1 MGMNRIAE
9 RLREG
14 SPPLRVSELAD
25 LLGCSRSFIHKLI
38 DAGALRTGRLGA
50 HYTIPLCEALRVARD
65 AGAIEGA
72 GRCSDHT
79 EAVHVREGLH
89 DRSTGG

>member
-1 MGMNRIAE
+1 MAMDRIAE

-14 SPPLRVSELAD
+14 SPPLRVSELAN

-50 HYTIPLCEALRVARD
+50 HYTIPIQEATRVARE
-65 AGAIEGA
+65 AGAL
-72 GRCSDHT
+72 
-79 EAVHVREGLH
+79 RE
-89 DRSTGG
+89 